1 MYSLFKTSTSEKM
14 SDDNKKN
21 TDDIFKIDDSDFD
34 CHINGCS
41 LRFNAE
47 EIIFDEKENMTPQEE
62 NLVREEEVAAEEEKE
77 EEEEEEEE
85 EVDERIYVISMNGIT
100 YYYEHSLKDAQRQ
113 MLKIANN
120 IVGEMNKV
128 YGNGH
133 VLVSDHNLREVRI
146 VAPYAFF
153 MLTYNYV
160 IHELSI
166 DYATKLK

>member
-1 MYSLFKTSTSEKM
+1 MIFSRKTIPIS
-14 SDDNKKN
+14 
-21 TDDIFKIDDSDFD
+21 I
-34 CHINGCS
+34 
-41 LRFNAE
+41 
-47 EIIFDEKENMTPQEE
+47 
-62 NLVREEEVAAEEEKE
+62 V
-77 EEEEEEEE
+77 
-85 EVDERIYVISMNGIT
+85 YVISMNGIT